1 MMKLKIKITGLFLIC
16 LLSTFNSLAQQETFL
31 GEVKMFAGNFAPRGW
46 ALCQGQLLPI
56 SQNDAL
62 FSILGTIYG
71 GDGRTTFALP
81 DLRGR
86 AAIGPGN
93 GPGLSTYRE
102 GSQGGRENITLT
114 VSNMPSHSHAAT
126 FTQTSGV
133 TTTPAV
139 AEEANSD
146 DPTNN
151 SLAIPS
157 IGGAN
162 KIYSSDTP
170 DANLSNGTVSVE
182 GNINI
187 LNNGS
192 QLPFDIRTPYLG
204 INYII
209 CLEGLYPSR
218 N

>member
-62 FSILGTIYG
+62 FSILGTTYG
-71 GDGRTTFALP
+71 GDGRTTFGLP

-86 AAIGPGN
+86 VAMGPGN

-102 GSQGGRENITLT
+102 GSKGGRENITLT
-114 VSNMPSHSHAAT
+114 VSNMPSHNHTAT

-133 TTTPAV
+133 STTPAV

-170 DANLSNGTVSVE
+170 DANLSNGNVNVE
-182 GNINI
+182 GNVNI

-192 QLPFDIRTPYLG
+192 QQPFDIRTPYLG

-209 CLEGLYPSR
+209 CLQGIYPSR
-218 N
+218 S

>member
-1 MMKLKIKITGLFLIC
+1 MG
-16 LLSTFNSLAQQETFL
+16 
-31 GEVKMFAGNFAPRGW
+31 
-46 ALCQGQLLPI
+46 LCQGQLLPI

-62 FSILGTIYG
+62 FSILGTTYG
-71 GDGRTTFALP
+71 GDGRTTFGLP

-86 AAIGPGN
+86 VAMGPGN
-93 GPGLSTYRE
+93 GPGLSAYRE
-102 GSQGGRENITLT
+102 GSKGGRENITLT
-114 VSNMPSHSHAAT
+114 VSNMPSHNHTAT

-133 TTTPAV
+133 STTPAV

-170 DANLSNGTVSVE
+170 DANLSNGNVNVE
-182 GNINI
+182 GNVNI

-192 QLPFDIRTPYLG
+192 QQPFDIRTPYLG

-209 CLEGLYPSR
+209 CLQGIYPSR
-218 N
+218 S

>member
-16 LLSTFNSLAQQETFL
+16 LLSNFNSTAQEGYI
-31 GEVKMFAGNFAPRGW
+31 GEVRIFAGNFAPRGW
-46 ALCQGQLLPI
+46 ALCQGQLLAI
-56 SQNDAL
+56 SQNTAL
-62 FSILGTIYG
+62 FSIVGTIYG

-102 GSQGGRENITLT
+102 GSQGGRENVTLT
-114 VSNMPSHSHAAT
+114 VSNMPSHSHTAT

-133 TTTPAV
+133 STTPAV

-170 DANLSNGTVSVE
+170 DANLSNGNVNVE
-182 GNINI
+182 GNVNI

-209 CLEGLYPSR
+209 CLQGIYPSR
-218 N
+218 S